1 MRGFRRRLKDAEDR
15 INHRGGS
22 EDTDRAARARFTERE
37 LGALLRAE
45 AKLGALGPN
54 PRPKDLVA
62 AMTEEEAGA
71 WLRYWEA
78 REEADPVGA
87 SHAGA
92 YREAMLRNP
101 EQYER
106 WLEAGEKASHLEA
119 EHDAPASRREETKV
133 ARRLLD
139 AEELVLLN
147 GYYPGQCCEGCGW
160 GHPEADP
167 RKPCERCGDPVSYY
181 GYYHLRVEDLRR
193 LRANVEA
200 IDPGRY
206 PAYHAKMRSHLER
219 RLALESEAP

>member
-1 MRGFRRRLKDAEDR
+1 MKGFRRRLKDAEDR
-15 INHRGGS
+15 INRRSGS
-22 EDTDRAARARFTERE
+22 EDTDRAARARLTEGE

-54 PRPKDLVA
+54 PRPANFVA
-62 AMTEEEAGA
+62 ALTEEEAEA

-78 REEADPVGA
+78 REETNGDGA
-87 SHAGA
+87 VLGHAGP
-92 YREAMLRNP
+92 YREAMLRDP

-106 WLEAGEKASHLEA
+106 WLEAAEGTRHLEA
-119 EHDAPASRREETKV
+119 EHDSPASRREEARS

-160 GHPEADP
+160 GHPNTDP
-167 RKPCERCGDPVSYY
+167 RKPCERCGGPVSYY
-181 GYYHLRVEDLRR
+181 GYHHLHVEDLRR

-206 PAYHAKMRSHLER
+206 PA
-219 RLALESEAP
+219 